1 MKKRIFACISALAV
15 AAMASVNAF
24 AYTVKPNKQ
33 SNEIVLVG
41 ENGIYSSASEL
52 SGLTEIK
59 LTASTDHDPSA
70 LSGSFKVVCD
80 DAAQT
85 FKWTAESG
93 DNVVFKINDDSM
105 YEAVVE
111 SVEIPEKCTE
121 IKLVFENDNE
131 KTLDLV
137 GVELVGIDEPKK
149 PEIATPS
156 SSDVVSEEPSSVEKS
171 EIESSSE
178 PKSSSEITASSS
190 QTETSSDSVK
200 DENDSS
206 NKPTG
211 VGTGLALASIA
222 IAAAAVVSLKKSK

>member
-1 MKKRIFACISALAV
+1 MKKKIFAFIAAGTL

-59 LTASTDHDPSA
+59 LTASTDHEPSA

-85 FKWTAESG
+85 FKWTAETG
-93 DNVVFKINDDSM
+93 DNVVFKMNDDSM

-121 IKLVFENDNE
+121 ITLVYENDNE

-149 PEIATPS
+149 PEITTPS
-156 SSDVVSEEPSSVEKS
+156 SSEVVSEEPSSS
-171 EIESSSE
+171 ETPSSSESESSSE
-178 PKSSSEITASSS
+178 IIESSS
-190 QTETSSDSVK
+190 QTETSTDSVK

-211 VGTGLALASIA
+211 VGTGLALAGIA
-222 IAAAAVVSLKKSK
+222 VAAAAVVSLKKSK

>member
-24 AYTVKPNKQ
+24 AYTIKPNKQ

-52 SGLTEIK
+52 SDLTEIK

-85 FKWTAESG
+85 FKWTAENG
-93 DNVVFKINDDSM
+93 DNVVFKMNDDSSM
-105 YEAVVE
+105 YEAVIE
-111 SVEIPEKCTE
+111 GIKIPEKCTE
-121 IKLVFENDNE
+121 ITLIYENDNE
-131 KTLDLV
+131 TTLDLV
-137 GVELVGIDEPKK
+137 GVELIGIDEPKK
-149 PEIATPS
+149 PEITTPS
-156 SSDVVSEEPSSVEKS
+156 SSEVVSEEPSSVETPSSS
-171 EIESSSE
+171 ETESSSE
-178 PKSSSEITASSS
+178 IIESSS

-211 VGTGLALASIA
+211 VGTGLALAGIA

>member
-1 MKKRIFACISALAV
+1 MKRKIFACISALAL

-24 AYTVKPNKQ
+24 AYTIKPNKQ

-52 SGLTEIK
+52 SDLTEIK
-59 LTASTDHDPSA
+59 LTASTDHEPSA

-80 DAAQT
+80 DETQT
-85 FKWTAESG
+85 FNWTVETGSEA
-93 DNVVFKINDDSM
+93 VFKMNDDSM

-121 IKLVFENDNE
+121 IKLVFENSNE

-137 GVELVGIDEPKK
+137 GVELIGIDEPKK
-149 PEIATPS
+149 PEITTPS
-156 SSDVVSEEPSSVEKS
+156 SSEVVSEEPSSS
-171 EIESSSE
+171 ETPSSSESESSSE
-178 PKSSSEITASSS
+178 IIESSS
-190 QTETSSDSVK
+190 QTETSTDSVK

-211 VGTGLALASIA
+211 VGTGLALAGIA
-222 IAAAAVVSLKKSK
+222 VAAAAVVSLKKSK